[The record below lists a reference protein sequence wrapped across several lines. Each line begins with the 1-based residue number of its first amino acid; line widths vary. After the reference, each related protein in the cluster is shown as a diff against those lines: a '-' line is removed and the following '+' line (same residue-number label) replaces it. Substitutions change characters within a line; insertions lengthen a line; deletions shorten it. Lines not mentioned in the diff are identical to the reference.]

1 MKKIYKYQLGVDGES
16 IVINSPVKQF
26 LHIESQNGWP
36 MVWAMIDSTL
46 ERCKYEVMC
55 MGTGWPLPDE
65 LIDESVYL
73 GTALDRAGF
82 VWHYFVRRIDD

>member
-1 MKKIYKYQLGVDGES
+1 MKKIYKYQLGIDGQS

-26 LHIESQNGWP
+26 LHVESQQGWP
-36 MVWAMIDSTL
+36 MIWAMVDSTL

-65 LIDESVYL
+65 LIDESEYL
-73 GTALDRAGF
+73 GTALDGAGY
-82 VWHYFVRRIDD
+82 VWHYFVRRVDD